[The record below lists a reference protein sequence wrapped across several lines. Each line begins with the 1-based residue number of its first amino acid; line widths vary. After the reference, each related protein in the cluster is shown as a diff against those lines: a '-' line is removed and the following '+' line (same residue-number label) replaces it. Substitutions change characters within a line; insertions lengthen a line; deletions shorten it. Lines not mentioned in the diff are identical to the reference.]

1 MTEEVR
7 GVVTAWWRVGW
18 WTNAIMAV
26 GIVAAIGR
34 LWASRGICYNE
45 IGHWF
50 FGQEMR
56 VSAATAALKDP
67 PVILNEAD

>member
-1 MTEEVR
+1 
-7 GVVTAWWRVGW
+7 
-18 WTNAIMAV
+18 MAV